1 MLELLNIRFS
11 FLCRTTHKNNE
22 GKQPIVFRITFRG
35 ERRDLFTGLYCEKEE
50 WNNKVGRLHR
60 VNKLSSATNDN
71 LDLIQRK
78 AFEQF
83 DGLRQKGELFSI
95 DELVD
100 HIKAR
105 GGERPQLLMDYLE
118 TEKNKLKNRLRVDIT
133 PATYDKYRRSAS
145 HLQLFLQTEYKAKNF
160 SLNRIDTN
168 FLEKYFQYLRHT
180 RSIAHNTAVKYITFL
195 KTILMP
201 AIKSGMIKDD
211 PFREMKLR
219 LKPVY
224 KGYLTQEEIDMLMNV
239 ELKSSDLDRIRNIF
253 LFSCFTGLAY
263 SDILQLNR
271 QHILMENDGSFF
283 IRKPR
288 QKTGVD
294 SIIPLLPVSMRI
306 LQKYSITKDFRDF
319 IWKVSS
325 NQKMNQRLKVIGKAA
340 GVDKELHMHLA
351 RHTFATTVTLSNGVP
366 IESVSSMLGHASLKQ
381 TQHYA
386 KIISQK
392 LKGDMAKISGLFQ

>member
-1 MLELLNIRFS
+1 
-11 FLCRTTHKNNE
+11 
-22 GKQPIVFRITFRG
+22 
-35 ERRDLFTGLYCEKEE
+35 
-50 WNNKVGRLHR
+50 
-60 VNKLSSATNDN
+60 
-71 LDLIQRK
+71 
-78 AFEQF
+78 
-83 DGLRQKGELFSI
+83 
-95 DELVD
+95 
-100 HIKAR
+100 
-105 GGERPQLLMDYLE
+105 
-118 TEKNKLKNRLRVDIT
+118 
-133 PATYDKYRRSAS
+133 
-145 HLQLFLQTEYKAKNF
+145 
-160 SLNRIDTN
+160 
-168 FLEKYFQYLRHT
+168 LEKYFQYLRHT

-239 ELKSSDLDRIRNIF
+239 EVTSCDLDRIRNIF

-288 QKTGVD
+288 QKTGQE
-294 SIIPLLPVSMRI
+294 SIVPLLPVAIRI

-319 IWKVSS
+319 VWKVSS

-340 GVDKELHMHLA
+340 GVGKELHMHLA

-392 LKGDMAKISGLFQ
+392 LKGD